1 MEKDENLTNFEQMI
15 SKCEEQINAIKRN
28 QDAAPKRGGLKSLR
42 DSPQKQQDV
51 NAGSSDEEGAG
62 VVKVKEDLRNLQK
75 SVRLK
80 QEQYDYK
87 LRMLWPLVDPD
98 SKGKSRSDLEDRLS
112 DKILQMSSKQQDE
125 TSKLKYEFDELK
137 RAFDEKIR
145 R

>member
-1 MEKDENLTNFEQMI
+1 MI
-15 SKCEEQINAIKRN
+15 SKCEEQINALKRN
-28 QDAAPKRGGLKSLR
+28 QGATNKKGGLKSLR
-42 DSPQKQQDV
+42 DSPQKQDA

-62 VVKVKEDLRNLQK
+62 VQKLKDDLRSLQK

-80 QEQYDYK
+80 QEQYYYK
-87 LRMLWPLVDPD
+87 LRVLWPLVDPD
-98 SKGKSRSDLEDRLS
+98 SKGKSKSELEDRLS

-125 TSKLKYEFDELK
+125 TSKLRNEIDELR